1 MATISKINVNGTEY
15 GIRSYVPFASTVPQK
30 IGTFQGC
37 DVYQIIVELT
47 ADDLGSHTYAE
58 KKININDF
66 YDILNF
72 SGIYSKYDSTGLKP
86 YEQEIY
92 YPIPER
98 KNIRIEIFQN
108 HQTESGGEGRNT
120 DITVTCDFWNQ
131 DTAKKDTSHV
141 YVTITLIKKTRQ

>member
-1 MATISKINVNGTEY
+1 MAEISKINVNGTEY

-47 ADDLGSHTYAE
+47 ADDLGSHTYAQ
-58 KKININDF
+58 KNINISGH

-72 SGIYSKYDSTGLKP
+72 SGIYSKYYSTGTKP
-86 YEQEIY
+86 YENEIY
-92 YPIPER
+92 YPIPN
-98 KNIRIEIFQN
+98 KKIFHVEIWQKS
-108 HQTESGGEGRNT
+108 QQATGAEGNNT
-120 DITVTCDFWNQ
+120 DITVTCDFWDS

-141 YVTITLIKKTRQ
+141 YVTITLIKRTR